1 MNWVAKSGQCKP
13 AVARKMVK
21 AQRRSTSR
29 RGQSYREKVRAH
41 AETRLAGLT
50 SDTEPAVVSRTLRRF
65 LKIEDQRLKMA
76 HYLGAPGC
84 ETAAARSFVLDI
96 AVEHAFHHAAQVI
109 QSNAIVDG
117 AQPGCALLAV
127 GGYGRAEL

>member
-1 MNWVAKSGQCKP
+1 M
-13 AVARKMVK
+13 K
-21 AQRRSTSR
+21 AQRGSTTR
-29 RGQSYREKVRAH
+29 LGQSYLEKVRTH
-41 AETRLAGLT
+41 AETRLGGMT
-50 SDTEPAVVSRTLRRF
+50 SETDPAVVSRTLRRF

-96 AVEHAFHHAAQVI
+96 AVEHAFRHAAQVI
-109 QSNAIVDG
+109 QSDASGNG

-127 GGYGRAEL
+127 GGYGT